1 MTADEARSVVR
12 RINHHLSSARDLLLD
27 LYQREGWRALG
38 YGSWEECVKEEFG
51 KSRSYLYRQLAAGR
65 LEKAL
70 SLPVGDSPESHMRPL
85 IEILDDDADR
95 ERAYFSATN
104 NGSVTAES
112 FRKAAW
118 ETWVLSNMK
127 GSVIAARLEAGEVGA
142 KQAFL
147 IGKMCQNGSN
157 VIQMCNDPE
166 LARALLEVKEN
177 RKALWEEIDRTL
189 CIPTIDGQ
197 IPLPDATYANLRAY
211 LVIDSAEHRARH
223 VENNRAYY
231 DKVGEIEEEIIDRA
245 ETLSVM
251 VMNND
256 DAKPHAW
263 ELLQLIEE
271 LNRVKEKRDGSRPD
285 GTGPQNGRSNP
296 PGDS

>member
-12 RINHHLSSARDLLLD
+12 RINHHLASARDLLLD
-27 LYQREGWRALG
+27 LYQREGWRVLG
-38 YGSWEECVKEEFG
+38 YDSWEECVKEEFG

-70 SLPVGDSPESHMRPL
+70 SLPVGGSPESHMRPL
-85 IEILDDDADR
+85 IEILDEDEDR
-95 ERAYFSATN
+95 ERAYVVATS

-118 ETWVLSNMK
+118 ETWVLTQMK
-127 GSVIAARLEAGEVGA
+127 GSTLAARLEAGEIGA

-147 IGKMCQNGSN
+147 IGKMCRGGGE

-166 LARALLEVKEN
+166 LARALLEIKEK
-177 RKALWEEIDRTL
+177 RSALWDEINATM

-197 IPLPDATYANLRAY
+197 IPLPDATYANLRAF
-211 LVIDSAEHRARH
+211 LVLDSAEHRARH
-223 VENNRAYY
+223 VENNRAFY
-231 DKVGEIEEEIIDRA
+231 DRVGKIEEEIIDRA
-245 ETLSVM
+245 ETLAVM
-251 VMNND
+251 IMNND

-271 LNRVKEKRDGSRPD
+271 LSRVKEK
-285 GTGPQNGRSNP
+285 QN
-296 PGDS
+296 DS